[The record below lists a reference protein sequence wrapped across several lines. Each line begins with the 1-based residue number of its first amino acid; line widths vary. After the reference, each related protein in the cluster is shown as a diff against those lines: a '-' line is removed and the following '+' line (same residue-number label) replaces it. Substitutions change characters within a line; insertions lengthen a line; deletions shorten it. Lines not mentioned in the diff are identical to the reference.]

1 MIYSFEEQTTQTT
14 SWEHAWGFEFSYEE
28 SFETNF
34 FVADNEMTITA
45 KMSYNGKYG
54 TSTTTSDTQRIE
66 NIKTFPCPP
75 RSKCDFRLIANH
87 LDNQAIPFTAL
98 VRKTIGSD
106 EIEYEEKGRFL
117 HLNYFHFISF
127 NFYVGTW
134 YGVQSFNF
142 LSQYCTTNLDT
153 NETNCP
159 FLEKINPNPKLIR
172 I

>member
-98 VRKTIGSD
+98 VLKTIGSD
-106 EIEYEEKGRFL
+106 EIEYEEKGRG
-117 HLNYFHFISF
+117 ISGK
-127 NFYVGTW
+127 N
-134 YGVQSFNF
+134 
-142 LSQYCTTNLDT
+142 
-153 NETNCP
+153 
-159 FLEKINPNPKLIR
+159 
-172 I
+172 